1 MFSGRLQIAAQLLE
15 YLGAALVEPIY
26 ARRVSVQAFPLMMLA
41 LPPKAALM
49 RTTTPDA
56 FIPVFV
62 QPKLMRVCIV
72 HAWVKYEAGPALRVV
87 PLHLS
92 CSMIQFVVD

>member
-1 MFSGRLQIAAQLLE
+1 MIRQ
-15 YLGAALVEPIY
+15 Y